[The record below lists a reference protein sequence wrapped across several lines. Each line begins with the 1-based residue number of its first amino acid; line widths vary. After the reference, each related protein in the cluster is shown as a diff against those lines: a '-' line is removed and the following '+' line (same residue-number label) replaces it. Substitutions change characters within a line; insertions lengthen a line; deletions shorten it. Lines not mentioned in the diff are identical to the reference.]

1 MVWFQ
6 CEDCGDTIKK
16 PKLDSHF
23 RQCRA
28 SRFTCIDCLLVF
40 DRQSVKYHT
49 SCVTEHEKYAEGA
62 TKPGGYAAGGF
73 NATVSGSGAAA
84 GSAEPVGLEH
94 CTSRPPWRCNLCGV
108 NCTSREN
115 LNAHAASK
123 KHRNKYKRVT
133 SAMAQGD
140 QGAETSGRGLEEAA
154 AAPKARDPATEEVSP
169 ASKEGDGLSDEVSRE
184 LSDWSKHTK
193 KLLKKKGGQS
203 SVKKLGKLVLK
214 RIVKKSQ
221 AKKISSAQ
229 KKLIESK
236 WLKKLAKSS
245 HFVIEGDE
253 VVLKKIF

>member
-1 MVWFQ
+1 M
-6 CEDCGDTIKK
+6 
-16 PKLDSHF
+16 
-23 RQCRA
+23 
-28 SRFTCIDCLLVF
+28 
-40 DRQSVKYHT
+40 
-49 SCVTEHEKYAEGA
+49 
-62 TKPGGYAAGGF
+62 
-73 NATVSGSGAAA
+73 
-84 GSAEPVGLEH
+84 
-94 CTSRPPWRCNLCGV
+94 
-108 NCTSREN
+108 
-115 LNAHAASK
+115 
-123 KHRNKYKRVT
+123 
-133 SAMAQGD
+133 
-140 QGAETSGRGLEEAA
+140 
-154 AAPKARDPATEEVSP
+154 SP